1 MANNPQMLMAVS
13 VGLILTCIIVII
25 LFIVFVHT
33 MPGKIA
39 RKRGNPQEEA
49 IEILSLL
56 GLLIFPLWMAAL
68 VWAYLKPFTLS
79 VALADQRGAGQH
91 AADQSGAAASDP
103 ASAAANPQP
112 QAAPKPATGLASGTA
127 ATSTPESTPQP
138 PRQFA
143 GAATPESEQQSM
155 PASAQSM
162 PASDLAPRPNAL
174 LASAQTERPAN
185 PDTQA

>member
-1 MANNPQMLMAVS
+1 MLMAVS

-25 LFIVFVHT
+25 LFIIFVHT

-79 VALADQRGAGQH
+79 VALANQAAGT
-91 AADQSGAAASDP
+91 AKSDSESVPDSEPTRDPRPQSVSKRASVAEPNQNSMLASDSKPLPDVAAATAP
-103 ASAAANPQP
+103 A
-112 QAAPKPATGLASGTA
+112 
-127 ATSTPESTPQP
+127 
-138 PRQFA
+138 
-143 GAATPESEQQSM
+143 
-155 PASAQSM
+155 
-162 PASDLAPRPNAL
+162 
-174 LASAQTERPAN
+174 ERPAN

>member
-1 MANNPQMLMAVS
+1 MADNPHMLMAVS
-13 VGLILTCIIVII
+13 VGLILTCIIVIV

-79 VALADQRGAGQH
+79 VSLADRGGTAASDSDSAPADNPARGQ
-91 AADQSGAAASDP
+91 ASDTASESLSARAITAESATESNSMLATDSEPLPDAAAASLSTKRP
-103 ASAAANPQP
+103 I
-112 QAAPKPATGLASGTA
+112 
-127 ATSTPESTPQP
+127 TPES
-138 PRQFA
+138 
-143 GAATPESEQQSM
+143 
-155 PASAQSM
+155 
-162 PASDLAPRPNAL
+162 
-174 LASAQTERPAN
+174 
-185 PDTQA
+185 QA